1 MEETEDCGQWVQ
13 QGASERGLACWAV
26 FRKETAMKVKVFV
39 AQSYLALYDPMDCS
53 LPGSSVP
60 GILQAR
66 ILEWVANPFSRG
78 SSWPKDWTLI
88 SCFACRF
95 FPIWATREAPQEYGS
110 SSRNNC
116 EVCGEE
122 EGQRLLP
129 HFHWWCPG
137 QGVGAEVPPEQAD
150 SRVNPCSVGRQ
161 LFAGDFMMSFYKTF
175 WTYSRVFSPTV
186 FMSSGSGEQKEW
198 VR

>member
-1 MEETEDCGQWVQ
+1 MPSFAAQNYKWVIFV
-13 QGASERGLACWAV
+13 L
-26 FRKETAMKVKVFV
+26 KVKVLV
-39 AQSYLALYDPMDCS
+39 AQSCLTLSNPMDYS
-53 LPGSSVP
+53 LPGFSVHW
-60 GILQAR
+60 ILQAR

-78 SSWPKDWTLI
+78 SSWPRDWTLI
-88 SCFACRF
+88 SCFGCRF
-95 FPIWATREAPQEYGS
+95 FPVWATREAPREYGS

-116 EVCGEE
+116 EVCEEE
-122 EGQRLLP
+122 EGQRLLL

-137 QGVGAEVPPEQAD
+137 QGVEAEVPPEQAD
-150 SRVNPCSVGRQ
+150 SGVNPCSARRQ

-175 WTYSRVFSPTV
+175 WTYPRVCSPTG